1 MTAIVVEQRVHIARP
16 PGEVFAWLCRP
27 GALAELQPL
36 VEAVHIDEVSEA
48 VVVYRA
54 IELVDL
60 GLGLRARNVLHLVQR
75 HDDPQRRVV
84 TTATRVEAP
93 WWLRWL
99 PEITGHQVLTLDV
112 VDGGT
117 QVTDRFELHGAHPWL
132 RRFVEATA
140 NDAHA
145 AMMGRLKA
153 TVEGGSPRFT

>member
-1 MTAIVVEQRVHIARP
+1 MTAILVEQRVRIDRP

-48 VVVYRA
+48 GVAYRA

-75 HDDPQRRVV
+75 HDRHRNVV
-84 TTATRVEAP
+84 STSTRVETP
-93 WWLRWL
+93 RWLRWL
-99 PEITGHQVLTLDV
+99 PEITGEQVITLDAA
-112 VDGGT
+112 DGGT
-117 QVTDRFELHGAHPWL
+117 QVTDRFELRGAHPWL
-132 RRFVEATA
+132 RRFVAATA

-145 AMMGRLKA
+145 AMMVRLKA
-153 TVEGGSPRFT
+153 AVEGGPARFT

>member
-1 MTAIVVEQRVHIARP
+1 MTVILVEQRMHIARP
-16 PGEVFAWLCRP
+16 PGDVFAWLYRP

-36 VEAVHIDEVSEA
+36 VEAVHIDKVSEA
-48 VVVYRA
+48 GVEYRA
-54 IELVDL
+54 IELVEV

-84 TTATRVEAP
+84 VTSTRVESP

-99 PEITGHQVLTLDV
+99 PEITGHQVLTLDA

-117 QVTDRFELHGAHPWL
+117 QVTDRFELRGAHRWV
-132 RRFVEATA
+132 RTFVEATA

-145 AMMGRLKA
+145 SMMARLKA
-153 TVEGGSPRFT
+153 AVEGGPRFI

>member
-1 MTAIVVEQRVHIARP
+1 VTAIVVEQRVHITRP
-16 PGEVFAWLCRP
+16 PGDLFTWLCRP
-27 GALAELQPL
+27 GSFASLQPL
-36 VEAVHIDEVSEA
+36 VEAVHIDEVTESS
-48 VVVYRA
+48 VVFRA

-60 GLGLRARNVLHLVQR
+60 GLGVRARNVLHVVQR

-84 TTATRVEAP
+84 SSATRVEAP

-99 PEITGHQVLTLDV
+99 PEITAHQVLTLDE

-117 QVTDRFELHGAHPWL
+117 QVTDRFELHGAHPWV
-132 RRFVEATA
+132 RTFVEATA

-153 TVEGGSPRFT
+153 AVEGGPRFT